1 LVKGG
6 ESLLFDVTKE
16 RFQIMFVIRFS
27 RQNFLSLVGVDFNNS
42 CLFSVL
48 LYCEDDQVD
57 LDYNT
62 SHYPKEL
69 MNVLRQ
75 NKKLLDSGWYDIRTW
90 ELTIFEQK
98 LRERKSID
106 LNTNSTIKDRG
117 LIKWAPF
124 QSLPEQWQMLKK
136 NYEDDNKVSMPLLD
150 DSELQ
155 QINNCIMQSLES
167 QNPILLRLYDS
178 GYLQE
183 LNGIISKVDP
193 YTKIIKIQDKSGSIK
208 NIRFY
213 QIVGA
218 KDI

>member
-6 ESLLFDVTKE
+6 GLLLIEVTKE

-27 RQNFLSLVGVDFNNS
+27 GQNFLSLVGVDFDNS

-48 LYCEDDQVD
+48 LYYENDQVD

-69 MNVLRQ
+69 MNVLKK

-90 ELTIFEQK
+90 ELTIFDQK
-98 LRERKSID
+98 LKERKSLD
-106 LNTNSTIKDRG
+106 MNSESRIKDRG
-117 LIKWAPF
+117 LMKWAPF
-124 QSLPEQWQMLKK
+124 QSLPEQWQMLKR

-150 DSELQ
+150 DGELQ

-167 QNPILLRLYDS
+167 QSPILLQLYDS

-193 YTKIIKIQDKSGSIK
+193 YTKIVKIQDKSGSIK